1 MNNLFNIS
9 EEEKNRIRGLHIV
22 ESDNK
27 KISSIL
33 SEQEVVTTAVVSAT
47 FNCVPE
53 GCVDP
58 KDGTGAFS
66 STTDCEVVCKE
77 YNEKIID
84 LKSRGFVLDGDEGY
98 VVTGDEETEEVELPG
113 VEGTITYYLK
123 ASTNQTN
130 LDDKG
135 GEDEKSNESLQQ
147 VKDFKKIAVQK
158 FNTITEALVGDL
170 LNVYTSKNTR
180 NKQITDKKG
189 FLGIGSGG
197 LVSQIS
203 ITAGGVTPTWKINK
217 RRRALS
223 TITGFKF
230 TVVDKRKPTDLTKK
244 SMCIPKQIIYY
255 FTKTNKEG
263 RIRFACDKGVK
274 LYISAMSNGVDQWNP
289 VMQDLYKA
297 TQWYNKQLLLAPNTD
312 L

>member
-33 SEQEVVTTAVVSAT
+33 AEQEVVTIET
-47 FNCVPE
+47 FNCEPE

-84 LKSRGFVLDGDEGY
+84 LKSRGFVLDGEDGY
-98 VVTGDEETEEVELPG
+98 VVTGDEETEEVEIPG
-113 VEGTITYYLK
+113 VGTTITYYLK
-123 ASTNQTN
+123 PTTNQTN

-135 GEDEKSNESLQQ
+135 GDDKSKESLQQ
-147 VKDFKKIAVQK
+147 VKNFKKVATQK
-158 FNTITEALVGDL
+158 FNTITETLVGDL

-217 RRRALS
+217 RKRALS

-230 TVVDKRKPTDLTKK
+230 TVVDKRKPTELTKK

-255 FTKTNKEG
+255 FTKTNKDG
-263 RIRFACDKGVK
+263 RIRFACDKDVK
-274 LYISAMSNGVDQWNP
+274 LYVSAMSNGVDQWNP
-289 VMQDLYKA
+289 VMEDLYKA
-297 TQWYNKQLLLAPNTD
+297 TQWFNTQVGLPPNTN

>member
-33 SEQEVVTTAVVSAT
+33 VEQDVDAIIET
-47 FNCVPE
+47 FNCEPE

-84 LKSRGFVLDGDEGY
+84 LKSRGFVLDGEEGY
-98 VVTGDEETEEVELPG
+98 VVTGDEETEEVEIPG
-113 VEGTITYYLK
+113 VEETITYYLK
-123 ASTNQTN
+123 PTANQTDLN
-130 LDDKG
+130 NKG
-135 GEDEKSNESLQQ
+135 GKGSKDKKATQQ
-147 VKDFKKIAVQK
+147 VKNFKQVAAQK
-158 FNTITEALVGDL
+158 FNKITEQLVGDL
-170 LNVYTSKNTR
+170 LNVYSSKGTR
-180 NKQITDKKG
+180 DNQTVDKKG
-189 FLGIGSGG
+189 FFGIGSGG

-203 ITAGGVTPTWKINK
+203 ITQGAVSPTWDINK
-217 RRRALS
+217 RRKSLS
-223 TITGFKF
+223 TINGFKF
-230 TVVDKRKPTDLTKK
+230 SVVDKRNPGDVTEK
-244 SMCIPKQIIYY
+244 SMCVPKTIIYY
-255 FTKTNKEG
+255 FTKNNNKG
-263 RIRFACDKGVK
+263 QIRFSCDKKKK
-274 LYISAMSNGVDQWNP
+274 LYVTAMSNGVDQWNP
-289 VMQDLYKA
+289 VMKEMYEVTKWFN
-297 TQWYNKQLLLAPNTD
+297 TQVGLPPNTN

>member
-33 SEQEVVTTAVVSAT
+33 VEQDDVTIAT
-47 FNCVPE
+47 FNCEPE

-84 LKSRGFVLDGDEGY
+84 LKSRGFVLDGEEDY
-98 VVTGDEETEEVELPG
+98 VATGDEETEEVEIPG

-123 ASTNQTN
+123 PTASQTDLN
-130 LDDKG
+130 DKG
-135 GEDEKSNESLQQ
+135 GEDDKTKESLQQ
-147 VKDFKKIAVQK
+147 VKNFKKVAAQK
-158 FNTITEALVGDL
+158 FNKITEQLVGDL
-170 LNVYTSKNTR
+170 LNVYSSKRTR
-180 NKQITDKKG
+180 DNQTVDKKG

-203 ITAGGVTPTWKINK
+203 ITQGAVSPTWDINK
-217 RRRALS
+217 RRKSLS
-223 TITGFKF
+223 TINGFKF
-230 TVVDKRKPTDLTKK
+230 CSR
-244 SMCIPKQIIYY
+244 
-255 FTKTNKEG
+255 
-263 RIRFACDKGVK
+263 
-274 LYISAMSNGVDQWNP
+274 
-289 VMQDLYKA
+289 
-297 TQWYNKQLLLAPNTD
+297 
-312 L
+312 